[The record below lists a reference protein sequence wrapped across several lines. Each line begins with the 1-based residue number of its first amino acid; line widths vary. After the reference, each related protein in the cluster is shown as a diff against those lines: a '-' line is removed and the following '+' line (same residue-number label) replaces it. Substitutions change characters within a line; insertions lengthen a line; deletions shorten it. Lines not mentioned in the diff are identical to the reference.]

1 MRSVRGSGL
10 ALHDQQMLSRGWH
23 SGAVFGT
30 LSAAAA
36 AGAAYGLDAAGFEDA
51 LGIAATQSGGLM
63 AA

>member
-10 ALHDQQMLSRGWH
+10 ALHGQQMLSRGWH

-30 LSAAAA
+30 LSAGA

-51 LGIAATQSGGLM
+51 LGIVAPQSGGLM